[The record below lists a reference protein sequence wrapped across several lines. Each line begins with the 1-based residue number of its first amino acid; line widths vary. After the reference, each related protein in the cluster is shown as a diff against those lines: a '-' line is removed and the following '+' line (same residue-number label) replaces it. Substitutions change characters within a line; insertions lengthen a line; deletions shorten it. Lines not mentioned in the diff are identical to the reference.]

1 MKRIGILTY
10 HCIPNFGAQL
20 QTLSTIG
27 YLRNNGYEPIVLNW
41 YPADLEDFYLRRAP
55 LEQNQMQFDF
65 SQGEMPVSSLCR
77 TLPDLCSEIKRLQ
90 LDFIFLG
97 SDALF
102 DYVPQ
107 NTLYNYSI
115 RKLKK
120 VPITTTSN
128 HKLPNPFWG
137 SFNDM
142 LDTPVPLV
150 GYAISSQNMPY
161 SKVTKE
167 EKKEL
172 GRLLQGFS
180 FLSVRD
186 EWTKKMV
193 ESIGGLKNISL
204 APDPVFAFNQNYPNI
219 PTRAEI
225 LKKYSLPDKYILI
238 SFVYNVLGDEYINTI
253 IDQLEK
259 LIGYKCVSFPMPD
272 ELRTFNTKHIIEL
285 PLNPIDWYSIIKYSN
300 GYIGERM
307 HPIIVSL
314 HNNIPFFCFDQYGA
328 TQQIIPRLWSRF
340 IPESS
345 KIYDILCK
353 CGLQDNSCF
362 YSQVN
367 KLRPKDVVNRFLSF
381 DSNKCNKFS
390 QDKLTDYNNC
400 MQQLLSAVI

>member
-1 MKRIGILTY
+1 MKRVGILTY

-77 TLPDLCSEIKRLQ
+77 TLPDLCCEIKRLQ

-120 VPITTTSN
+120 VPIATTSN

-259 LIGYKCVSFPMPD
+259 HIGYKCVSFPMPD
-272 ELRTFNTKHIIEL
+272 KLRTFNTKHIIEL

-362 YSQVN
+362 YSRVN